1 MTKTLTERQ
10 AFVVFPMGSKR
21 FALSAEQVS
30 ELARHKTHEADEPQ
44 SFPHTTSLL
53 VGVVVRRNQIVPVAD
68 LAPLL
73 IGPDA
78 PERKFYLV
86 VDWAINGKT
95 RRMAI
100 PVTGECELADAERLP
115 VSGKLPPYVSGL
127 LSFGGDIVEV
137 LDIERLLSAEVG
149 A

>member
-68 LAPLL
+68 LAPVL

-100 PVTGECELADAERLP
+100 PVTGECELADA
-115 VSGKLPPYVSGL
+115 
-127 LSFGGDIVEV
+127 
-137 LDIERLLSAEVG
+137 
-149 A
+149 